1 MEKRETTKRSRGQH
15 LKKNEV
21 KIEIL
26 RYILDNDSP
35 VLEPDIRE
43 HLKKTFGINDSKTMK
58 AHFQDLQ
65 KLNCVR
71 KITNLGKENEWR
83 IDSIK
88 QLNKLKENFK
98 EIELHS
104 YKKPIEIVVNKF
116 TGEIELPFKGT
127 IVSPDEGTIRA
138 YLRLS
143 QTFFYL
149 CMSTDVVDF
158 YYRCNRLNVYSNEI
172 NSHATAKGIDLDYN
186 LVLSEDSD
194 PDSGLISFDL
204 DLDSKLK
211 LDSYN
216 DFYYKELPYLAF
228 KQCVYMDILTGK
240 DSMMF
245 PYARIYINLKE
256 SGAMSWD
263 PIELE
268 KYAKSH
274 GVKPSDI
281 IHDTYLE
288 YSREAD
294 DYIKNFKIK

>member
-1 MEKRETTKRSRGQH
+1 MEKKETTKRCRGQH
-15 LKKNEV
+15 LKRNEV
-21 KIEIL
+21 KTEIL
-26 RYILDNDSP
+26 RYILDKDDP

-43 HLKKTFGINDSKTMK
+43 HLRKTFGTNDSKTMK

-65 KLNCVR
+65 KFNCVR
-71 KITNLGKENEWR
+71 KITNSGKENEWR

-88 QLNKLKENFK
+88 QLINIKENFK
-98 EIELHS
+98 EIKLHS
-104 YKKPIEIVVNKF
+104 HKKPIEILVNKF
-116 TGEIELPFKGT
+116 TGEIELPFKGI

-143 QTFFYL
+143 PTFFYL
-149 CMSTDVVDF
+149 CMSTDIIDI
-158 YYRCNRLNVYSNEI
+158 YYRCDRLNVYSNEI

-194 PDSGLISFDL
+194 PDLGLILFDL
-204 DLDSKLK
+204 DPDSKFK
-211 LDSYN
+211 LDSHD

-240 DSMMF
+240 DSLMF
-245 PYARIYINLKE
+245 PYARIYIHLKE

-263 PIELE
+263 PIRLD

-274 GVKPSDI
+274 GVTPSDI
-281 IHDTYLE
+281 IHNSYLK
-288 YSREAD
+288 YSKEAD
-294 DYIKNFKIK
+294 DYITNFKIK